1 MRLVLSVVMV
11 VAVVTVAF
19 CSSFARAD
27 APVALDA
34 KPLVVAPDVPH
45 IDVVFCIDRSGS
57 MRGVIETAKKKVWS
71 IVNETARAKPSPV
84 LRIGLIGYGD
94 AERLLDKLDLTD
106 DLDEVYKHL
115 TTYTDNAR
123 SGEEFVG
130 YAINIASNEM
140 KWSDGRQVL
149 KIIYVVGNETAH
161 QGSVDYTKSAPA
173 AIAKGIIVNAIYCG
187 NYDHDS
193 ASPTWRE
200 FAKLADGQYME
211 IAGDGGAVVVATPFD
226 GKLAELNTK
235 LNSTYVSYGRRGA
248 AGAQNQ
254 AAQDTAAASLAPAVL
269 AERVASKSSAQYS
282 NARWDLVDAS
292 KDENFDMT
300 KIKDDELPA
309 EMQKLDARGRK
320 KFIEQKAKERTEIQ
334 KSIKDVSVQRDAFVK
349 QEVEKSIGKAPA
361 DSFDAA
367 VRDSLKKQAKSKGF
381 EFDEPSK

>member
-1 MRLVLSVVMV
+1 MRLVLSVV
-11 VAVVTVAF
+11 AVVTLAF
-19 CSSFARAD
+19 FSPTTCAD
-27 APVALDA
+27 APVALDD
-34 KPLVVAPDVPH
+34 KPIAIAPDAPH

-123 SGEEFVG
+123 SGDEFVG
-130 YAINIASNEM
+130 YAIDVATNRM

-161 QGSVDYTKSAPA
+161 QGSIDYTKSAPA

-187 NYDHDS
+187 NYEHDI

-200 FAKLADGQYME
+200 FARLADGQYME

-226 GKLAELNTK
+226 AKLADLNIK
-235 LNSTYVSYGRRGA
+235 LNSTYVSYGRGGA
-248 AGAQNQ
+248 AGAANQ
-254 AAQDTAAASLAPAVL
+254 AAQDSSAASLAPAVL

-292 KDENFDMT
+292 KAKNFDVNKLT
-300 KIKDDELPA
+300 DDELPA
-309 EMQKLDARGRK
+309 EMRKLDAKGRQ
-320 KFIEQKAKERTEIQ
+320 KFIEQKAKDRAEVQ
-334 KSIKDVSVQRDAFVK
+334 KSIKDVTAQRDAYVK
-349 QEVEKSIGKAPA
+349 DEIAKSTGKAPA

-367 VRDSLKKQAKSKGF
+367 VRDSLKKQARSKGF
-381 EFDEPSK
+381 EFDEPAK

>member
-1 MRLVLSVVMV
+1 MRLALPVL
-11 VAVVTVAF
+11 VAVVTLAF
-19 CSSFARAD
+19 FTPTTRAD

-34 KPLVVAPDVPH
+34 KPGAAVAPDVPH
-45 IDVVFCIDRSGS
+45 IDIVFCIDRSGS

-94 AERLLDKLDLTD
+94 AEQLLDKLDLTD

-123 SGEEFVG
+123 TGQEFVG
-130 YAINIASNEM
+130 YAIDVASNQM
-140 KWSDGRQVL
+140 KWSGGKQVL

-161 QGSVDYTKSAPA
+161 QGSIDYTKSAPA
-173 AIAKGIIVNAIYCG
+173 AITKGIIVNAIYCG

-248 AGAQNQ
+248 TGAANQ
-254 AAQDTAAASLAPAVL
+254 TAQDAAAATLAPAVL
-269 AERVASKSSAQYS
+269 ADRVASKSSAQYS
-282 NARWDLVDAS
+282 NAGWDLIDAS
-292 KDENFDMT
+292 KQKDFDVNKLKDE
-300 KIKDDELPA
+300 ELPA
-309 EMQKLDARGRK
+309 EMRKLDAKGRQ
-320 KFIEQKAKERTEIQ
+320 KFIEQKAKDRAEIQ
-334 KSIKDVSVQRDAFVK
+334 KSIKDVSAQRDGFVK
-349 QEVEKSIGKAPA
+349 DEIAKSAGKAPV

-381 EFDEPSK
+381 EFEEPAK